1 MLYLSDIRDFIG
13 TLGIADDENVYSGK
27 MADKVQKSI
36 GVYNLKRSRPP
47 NIPAGGLKNSSYG
60 IKAIS
65 LLVHWNKSQ
74 RETERV
80 AQQLWDTLYSV
91 RHKEINEKKILFI
104 MLSYDEPISVDTDEN
119 GIYEYVIECEFYYE
133 RND

>member
-1 MLYLSDIRDFIG
+1 M
-13 TLGIADDENVYSGK
+13 
-27 MADKVQKSI
+27 
-36 GVYNLKRSRPP
+36 
-47 NIPAGGLKNSSYG
+47 GLKTAV

-74 RETERV
+74 REAERA

-91 RHKEINEKKILFI
+91 RHREINEKKILFI

>member
-13 TLGIADDENVYSGK
+13 TMGITEDEKVYSGK
-27 MADKVQKSI
+27 MPDKTFKSI

-60 IKAIS
+60 IKSVS

-74 RETERV
+74 REAERA
-80 AQQLWDTLYSV
+80 AQLLWNKLYYM
-91 RHKEINEKKILFI
+91 RNEEINENRILFI
-104 MLSYDEPISVDTDEN
+104 LLSFDEPISVDTDDN
-119 GIYEYVIECEFYYE
+119 GVYEYVIECDFYYE
-133 RND
+133 RKE